1 MKRMNAPQTTLTSA
15 QIRKR
20 GLKWLAIGGG
30 LFAGNVLLLL
40 WLSSHAH
47 SIHFPIVATSLPL
60 AFALIGSVELV
71 TGVPFQHLANNWMQ
85 LRGWQRG
92 ILGTFIVLAS
102 LAIIMCLVTFFVM
115 IFS

>member
-1 MKRMNAPQTTLTSA
+1 MNAPETPVTSA

-20 GLKWLAIGGG
+20 GLKLLAIGGG
-30 LFAGNVLLLL
+30 LFAANVLLLL

-60 AFALIGSVELV
+60 AFALIGTIELI
-71 TGVPFQHLANNWMQ
+71 TGAPFQRLANSWMQ

-92 ILGTFIVLAS
+92 ILGTLIVVAS
-102 LAIIMCLVTFFVM
+102 LAMIMCLVP
-115 IFS
+115 FSC